1 MAKNVME
8 VYPNLWGDSL
18 PYLSYIPEF
27 EGFLMDDGAL
37 MCTFVCQP
45 LNGVNQEVQNALED
59 LFKNDF
65 PADMFVQISMFAS
78 PDIRWMLNAY
88 EQNRGHRNKDTDVSD
103 LLDGVAKDNVLFL
116 QHKTME
122 PLSERGEVV
131 IRDFEVWVSMTL
143 PLRNMTPDAKE
154 LDTFLRK
161 QTALKST
168 LESIHL
174 QPRTMN
180 AADFLHR
187 MKVIHNWGPNASW
200 RQRPYEHDASKL
212 VRDQILDHGR
222 QIKVHQDGIELGNT
236 EDDTMKKEGKFVKFL
251 SVKHY
256 PRQMTFGQLYSLVVD
271 WQKGQSGIKCPFFMT
286 LNIHYPN
293 QLSAKDKFTKNR
305 TYMSHMASTV
315 FAKWVERIVWQKEDY
330 DTFHQQIE
338 KYNAQITNAYLQIM
352 LFCEDK
358 ADGERVSQLVAS
370 HGARTGWAL
379 QEDNYFCMP
388 FFKSALPGGQNL
400 ELISKLNRYSTFPS
414 NVLKHLCP
422 IVSAWKGNG
431 FSKPIYPM
439 VTREG
444 QLFMW
449 DPFTSDG
456 NFNIA
461 VAAASGS
468 GKSFWVNGLFTNTL
482 SSGSVKNPKG
492 LFYEPDDPDRPLHA
506 LSTHDGG
513 RVFVIDVGR
522 SYEKIVEMAGGR
534 FVVFDD
540 DFQYSLNPF
549 KTIHDFGGSEGQA
562 DMLISLISYMA
573 APESSLGQ
581 YQKSALTNIITQ
593 IWNEK
598 GNSGRIDDVKAL
610 CDVDDDKRIQDIGVQ
625 LSRWCEDGD
634 YGDYFADDKPPID
647 FQGHFIVFELEELK
661 AKKVL
666 QRAVLLQCI
675 ASIQHEMFLTGKE
688 KRKIFGLDEAWE
700 FLSDDDGGSEHIKA
714 FLEAGWRRFRKYNA
728 SGIAIS
734 QSLMDYYK
742 SSVGEA
748 IISNSQWKVLLR
760 QEPEQVDQAK
770 STGKFSGGDQDFELL
785 KSLHTRKG
793 EYSEIFIRGSSGAQ
807 IVRLY
812 VPRYMQLMFTTDPD
826 ELRMI
831 DKFRQSGY
839 SIRKAIEMT
848 LENEGH
854 SLTPELSQ
862 KKKETKLKGQ
872 DIVSRINAIH

>member
-1 MAKNVME
+1 MSKNIMDVM
-8 VYPNLWGDSL
+8 PNLWGDSL
-18 PYLSYIPEF
+18 PYLQYIPEV
-27 EGFLMDDGAL
+27 EGFLLDDGAL

-65 PADMFVQISMFAS
+65 PTDMFVQMSMFAS
-78 PDIRWMLNAY
+78 PDIRWMLDAY
-88 EQNRGHRNKDTDVSD
+88 EQNRGHRNKDPEISD
-103 LLDGVAKDNVLFL
+103 LLDGVARDNVEFL
-116 QHKTME
+116 TNKTMD
-122 PLSERGEVV
+122 PLTERGEVV
-131 IRDFEVWVSMTL
+131 IRDFEVWVTMTL
-143 PLRNMTPDAKE
+143 PLREMNPSSKE
-154 LDTFLRK
+154 LDVFLRK
-161 QTALKST
+161 QTALKGT
-168 LESIHL
+168 LEAIHL
-174 QPRTMN
+174 QPHTMN
-180 AADFLHR
+180 SADFLHR
-187 MKVIHNWGPNASW
+187 MKVMHNWGPNASW
-200 RQRPYEHDASKL
+200 RKHPGRHDASKL
-212 VRDQILDHGR
+212 VRDQILDQGR

-236 EDDTMKKEGKFVKFL
+236 EDDSMKKEGKFVKFL

-256 PRQMTFGQLYSLVVD
+256 PRTMTFGQLYSLVVD

-315 FAKWVERIVWQKEDY
+315 FAKWVEKIVWQKEDY
-330 DTFHQQIE
+330 DTMHQQIE

-352 LFCEDK
+352 LFCDNRS
-358 ADGERVSQLVAS
+358 DGERVAQLVAS

-388 FFKSALPGGQNL
+388 FFKAALPGGL
-400 ELISKLNRYSTFPS
+400 SLDSMKKLNRFSVFPS

-431 FSKPIYPM
+431 FKKPIYPM

-468 GKSFWVNGLFTNTL
+468 GKSFWVNGLFTNIL
-482 SSGSVKNPKG
+482 SSGSERNPQG
-492 LFYEPDDPDRPLHA
+492 LFYDSEDPNRPLH
-506 LSTHDGG
+506 STSVHDGG

-540 DFQYSLNPF
+540 NFQYSLNPF
-549 KTIHDFGGSEGQA
+549 KTIHEFGGSEGQA
-562 DMLISLISYMA
+562 DMLISLVSYMA
-573 APESSLGQ
+573 APESALCQ
-581 YQKSALTNIITQ
+581 YQKSTLTNIITA
-593 IWNEK
+593 IWFDK
-598 GNSGRIDDVKAL
+598 GNNGRIDDVKAS
-610 CDVDDDKRIQDIGVQ
+610 CDAHEDKRIKDLGVQ
-625 LSRWCEDGD
+625 LTRWTAEGD
-634 YGDYFADDKPPID
+634 YGEYFRDDKPPID
-647 FQGHFIVFELEELK
+647 FDGHFIVFELEELK

-688 KRKIFGLDEAWE
+688 KRKVFGLDEAWE
-700 FLSDDDGGSEHIKA
+700 FLSDDDGGSEHIKS

-748 IISNSQWKVLLR
+748 IIANSQWKVLLR
-760 QEPEQVDQAK
+760 QEPEQVEQAK
-770 STGKFSGGDQDFELL
+770 ATGKFAGGDQEFELL

-793 EYSEIFIRGSSGAQ
+793 EYSEIYIRGSSGAQ
-807 IVRLY
+807 VVRLY
-812 VPRYMQLMFTTDPD
+812 VPRYQQLMFTTDPD
-826 ELRMI
+826 ELKMI
-831 DKFRQSGY
+831 DKFRKSGLM
-839 SIRKAIEMT
+839 IRQAIEMT

-854 SLTPELSQ
+854 GSRNVAAA
-862 KKKETKLKGQ
+862 KKTKMTGN

>member
-1 MAKNVME
+1 MGNNNIAE
-8 VYPNLWGDSL
+8 IYPHLYGDSL

-65 PADMFVQISMFAS
+65 PSDMFVQISMFAS

-88 EQNRGHRNKDTDVSD
+88 ERNRGHRNDDLEISD
-103 LLDGVAKDNVLFL
+103 LLDGVAKNNATFL
-116 QHKTME
+116 NEKTMH

-131 IRDFEVWVSMTL
+131 IRDFEVWVTMTL
-143 PLRNMTPDAKE
+143 PLREMNPNPKE
-154 LDTFLRK
+154 IEVFLRK

-174 QPRTMN
+174 APHTMN

-187 MKVIHNWGPNASW
+187 MKVLHNWGPNASW
-200 RQRPYEHDASKL
+200 RTNPGRFDASKL
-212 VRDQILDHGR
+212 VRDQILDNGR

-236 EDDTMKKEGKFVKFL
+236 EDDSMKKEGKFVKFL

-256 PRQMTFGQLYSLVVD
+256 PRTMTFGQLYSLVVD

-293 QLSAKDKFTKNR
+293 QLTAKDKFTKNR

-315 FAKWVERIVWQKEDY
+315 FAKWVEKIVWQKEDY
-330 DTFHQQIE
+330 DSMHQSIE
-338 KYNAQITNAYLQIM
+338 KHNAQITNAYLQVM
-352 LFCEDK
+352 LFCEDRS
-358 ADGERVSQLVAS
+358 DGERVAQLVAS

-388 FFKSALPGGQNL
+388 FFKAAMPGG
-400 ELISKLNRYSTFPS
+400 ISLTSMKKLNRFSVFPS

-468 GKSFWVNGLFTNTL
+468 GKSFWVNGLFTNIL
-482 SSGSVKNPKG
+482 SSGSEYNHQG
-492 LFYEPDDPDRPLHA
+492 LFYDPEDPNRPLH
-506 LSTHDGG
+506 SSSVHDGG

-540 DFQYSLNPF
+540 NFKYSLNPF
-549 KTIHDFGGSEGQA
+549 KSIHDFGGAEGQA
-562 DMLISLISYMA
+562 DMLISLVSYMA
-573 APESSLGQ
+573 APESALTQ
-581 YQKSALTNIITQ
+581 YQKSALTNIITDV
-593 IWNEK
+593 WNEK
-598 GNSGRIDDVKAL
+598 RNSGRIDDVKDK
-610 CDVDDDKRIQDIGVQ
+610 CDVHDDKRIQDIGVQ
-625 LSRWCEDGD
+625 LSRWCKGGD
-634 YGDYFADDKPPID
+634 YGDYFDDSKPPID
-647 FQGHFIVFELEELK
+647 FEGHFIVFELEELK

-728 SGIAIS
+728 AGIAIS

-770 STGKFSGGDQDFELL
+770 STGKFSGTDQEFELL

-793 EYSEIFIRGSSGAQ
+793 EYSEIYIRGSTGAQ

-826 ELRMI
+826 ELKMI
-831 DKFRQSGY
+831 NKYRSTGL
-839 SIRKAIEMT
+839 SIREAIEMT
-848 LENEGH
+848 LQNEGH
-854 SLTPELSQ
+854 GAELRKSE
-862 KKKETKLKGQ
+862 KRTKHSPS
-872 DIVSRINAIH
+872 DIVSRISAIH